1 MEEKERWGEKGVI
14 EVMSLRI
21 QIIFTV
27 TGLEPVPTSSNR
39 HGELVTTLFS
49 LSHRKAPFK

>member
-1 MEEKERWGEKGVI
+1 MQEEERWGEKCVI

-27 TGLEPVPTSSNR
+27 IGLEPVPTSSNR
-39 HGELVTTLFS
+39 HGEISYYAIFTIS
-49 LSHRKAPFK
+49 